1 MTTKKEESTLKKW
14 KKYLPKIGPAEKEW
28 KKYLPKIGPAESG
41 TAVAE
46 KAVEKGYIDK
56 PDKLKKKELV
66 KKNLNKDTIS
76 NLSEFYL
83 GKKKDYPK
91 IGKDY

>member
-1 MTTKKEESTLKKW
+1 MGDYITKKSDKGGSKAKEEYIAKSNIPDPL
-14 KKYLPKIGPAEKEW
+14 L
-28 KKYLPKIGPAESG
+28 ESG

>member
-1 MTTKKEESTLKKW
+1 MTTKKEEYITKSNIYDPLLK
-14 KKYLPKIGPAEKEW
+14 
-28 KKYLPKIGPAESG
+28 SG

>member
-1 MTTKKEESTLKKW
+1 MGDYITKKSDKGGSKAKEEYIAKSNISDPL
-14 KKYLPKIGPAEKEW
+14 L
-28 KKYLPKIGPAESG
+28 ESG

-46 KAVEKGYIDK
+46 KAVEKGYLTKKKKEYITK
-56 PDKLKKKELV
+56 KKKELV

>member
-1 MTTKKEESTLKKW
+1 MGDYITKKSDKGGSKAKEEYIAKSNISDPL
-14 KKYLPKIGPAEKEW
+14 L
-28 KKYLPKIGPAESG
+28 ESG

-46 KAVEKGYIDK
+46 KAVEKGYITK
-56 PDKLKKKELV
+56 KKKELV

-76 NLSEFYL
+76 NLSELYL

>member
-1 MTTKKEESTLKKW
+1 MGDYITKKSDKGGSKAKEEYIAKSNISDPL
-14 KKYLPKIGPAEKEW
+14 L
-28 KKYLPKIGPAESG
+28 ESG
-41 TAVAE
+41 TAVAK
-46 KAVEKGYIDK
+46 KAVEKGYITK
-56 PDKLKKKELV
+56 KKKEYIT
-66 KKNLNKDTIS
+66 KKKKEWITKKSLNKDTIS

>member
-1 MTTKKEESTLKKW
+1 MTTEKEEYTTKSNIYDPLLK
-14 KKYLPKIGPAEKEW
+14 
-28 KKYLPKIGPAESG
+28 SG
-41 TAVAE
+41 TAVAK
-46 KAVEKGYIDK
+46 KAVKSGYIDK